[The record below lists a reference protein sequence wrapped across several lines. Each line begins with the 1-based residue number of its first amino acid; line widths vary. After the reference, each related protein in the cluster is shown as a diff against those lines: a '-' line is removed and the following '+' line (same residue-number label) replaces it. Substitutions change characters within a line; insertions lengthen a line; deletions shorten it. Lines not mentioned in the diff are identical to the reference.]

1 MNNQSKS
8 IRPFLGSKNYQVS
21 RAFYQDLGFKE
32 SILSINMSYFD
43 TDGLG
48 FYLQDAYV
56 KDWVNNTMVFME
68 VNDVDSFYQHLLF
81 LKLSDKYKDV
91 KILPVQNLDWGKEC
105 FLHDPAGNLWHFGQF
120 KNM

>member
-1 MNNQSKS
+1 MNQQSKS
-8 IRPFLGSKNYQVS
+8 IRPFLGSKNYEVS

-32 SILSINMSYFD
+32 SILSINMSYFE

-68 VNDVDSFYQHLLF
+68 VNDVDSFYQQLLF
-81 LKLSDKYKDV
+81 LKLNDKYKDV